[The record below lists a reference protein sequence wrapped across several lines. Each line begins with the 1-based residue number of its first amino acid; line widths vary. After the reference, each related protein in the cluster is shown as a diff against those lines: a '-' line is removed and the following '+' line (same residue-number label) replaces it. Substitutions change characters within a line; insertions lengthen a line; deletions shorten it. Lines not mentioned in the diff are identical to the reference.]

1 MTTGGTLS
9 ARQLKQLKAA
19 FERAIRLPPDER
31 TRFIATACGGD
42 AQLCEELASL
52 LRAHDASG
60 GYLERLADELVMPAL
75 RALAAAG
82 DDDEIVAIGRQVSHY
97 DVIERIGGGG
107 MGVVYKARD
116 VRLGRT
122 VALKFLPPR
131 NAESP
136 TARAQLLAEAQAASA
151 LDHPNI
157 GVVYE
162 IGETETH
169 RSFIAMAWYESETLK
184 ERLRSG
190 PLPVHDAVATA
201 AQICG
206 ALAAAH
212 QAGIIHRDLKP
223 ANVLITRSGV
233 AKLVDF
239 GIAKLVSARSADEHM
254 TAGTPAYMS
263 PEQTR
268 GSAFDART
276 DLWSLGV
283 VLYEMLT
290 GRRPFRGENAQL
302 VIEAVREAEP
312 VPITELSPD
321 VPASLGQVVARCLRK
336 VPAERYPSADDF
348 LEALQA
354 CEIDVAEVA
363 VESRRGRW
371 ARSTSRRSRF
381 VLVGTFVAAI
391 AAATAWEVAQRSRA
405 ADAAG
410 AVFSTEARTLAVLP
424 FVNRDGDP
432 TDEPLAAGLADE
444 LIARLGEVPG
454 VRVTAGGSAA
464 TLLQQGLATNV
475 IGERLG
481 AATVLEGSVA
491 RTGEQLRVSAQLLR
505 VSDGVVL
512 WSEDYQAPVS
522 GVFDVLAGI
531 SSAVAR
537 ALPSGRS
544 PTRLAS
550 PARPP
555 TADME
560 AYELYL
566 KGRFSWNQRTGPK
579 LEEALAYYRGA
590 IERDPEFA
598 LAYSGMAEA
607 YANMQNFAYMPSDVA
622 LTRAEVAVARA
633 IELDSALA
641 EAHSARGFVLASRG
655 AFADSEASFQRAIQL
670 NPSYSWAYLYYALLL
685 TMLGRFDEATDQIQ
699 KSLTLDPLSLPANS
713 TLGVLYCAR
722 GNYADARAQLQR
734 TVALS
739 PGFALSLYY
748 LGAVEAREGRY
759 AEAADGLER
768 AYAGAPGFPGTGAAL
783 AYSYQRLGRP
793 ADARRVTDELHAAVR
808 DERSRLN
815 LALGLAVLGDPD
827 SAFAMLQTAQ
837 WDVPTLIELR
847 ANPLL
852 EQFREDPRYT
862 ALLQKSGLEFRQGAS

>member
-1 MTTGGTLS
+1 MTTGGSLS
-9 ARQLKQLKAA
+9 GRRLEQLKAA

-31 TRFIATACGGD
+31 IGFIATACGGD
-42 AQLCEELASL
+42 AELCEELASL
-52 LRAHDASG
+52 LRAHDASA

-75 RALAAAG
+75 RALASG
-82 DDDEIVAIGRQVSHY
+82 EDDDEIVAIGRQVSHY

-131 NAESP
+131 NAGNP

-162 IGETETH
+162 IGETETQ
-169 RSFIAMAWYESETLK
+169 RPFIAMAWYESETLK

-190 PLPVHDAVATA
+190 PLPVHDAVTAA

-212 QAGIIHRDLKP
+212 HAGIIHRDVKP

-239 GIAKLVSARSADEHM
+239 GIAKLVSAHSADEHM

-268 GSAFDART
+268 GTALDART

-290 GRRPFRGENAQL
+290 GRRPFRGETDQL
-302 VIEAVREAEP
+302 VIETIRDAEP
-312 VPITELSPD
+312 VPITELRPD
-321 VPASLGQVVARCLRK
+321 VPAALGQVVARCLRK
-336 VPAERYPSADDF
+336 VPAERYPSADD
-348 LEALQA
+348 LLAALSA
-354 CEIDVAEVA
+354 RGVDAARVA
-363 VESRRGRW
+363 VESRPGRW
-371 ARSTSRRSRF
+371 ARSTSRRRRF
-381 VLVGTFVAAI
+381 VLVGSAVAVI
-391 AAATAWEVAQRSRA
+391 AAAAAVSWEIAQRSRVV

-410 AVFSTEARTLAVLP
+410 AVFSTEARTLAVL

-432 TDEPLAAGLADE
+432 ADEPLASGLTDD

-464 TLLQQGLATNV
+464 ALKRQGLTTNV

-491 RTGEQLRVSAQLLR
+491 RAGEQLRVSAQLLR

-512 WSEDYQAPVS
+512 WSEDYQSPVS
-522 GVFDVLAGI
+522 GVFDVQADI
-531 SSAVAR
+531 SNAVAR
-537 ALPSGRS
+537 ALASGRS
-544 PTRLAS
+544 TTRLAS
-550 PARPP
+550 PAGPP

-566 KGRFSWNQRTGPK
+566 KGRFSWNQRTGPR
-579 LEEALAYYRGA
+579 LEQALVYYGGA
-590 IERDPEFA
+590 IARDPEFA

-607 YANMQNFAYMPSDVA
+607 YVNMSNFDYMPSDEA

-633 IELDSALA
+633 IALDSALV
-641 EAHSARGFVLASRG
+641 EAHTARGFVLASRG
-655 AFADSEASFQRAIQL
+655 AFADSEASFRRAIQL
-670 NPSYSWAYLYYALLL
+670 NPSYSWAYHYYALLL
-685 TMLGRFDEATDQIQ
+685 TMLGRFDEATDQIR
-699 KSLTLDPLSLPANS
+699 KALTLDPLSLPANS

-722 GNYADARAQLQR
+722 GSYADARAQLQR
-734 TVALS
+734 AVALS
-739 PGFALSLYY
+739 PEFPLSLYY

-759 AEAADGLER
+759 AEAADALER
-768 AYAGAPGFPGTGAAL
+768 AYAGAPGFPGTAAAL
-783 AYSYQRLGRP
+783 ALTYRRSGRP
-793 ADARRVTDELHAAVR
+793 ADARRVTDELRAAVR
-808 DERSRLN
+808 NERSRLN
-815 LALGLAVLGDPD
+815 LALGLAVLGSAD
-827 SAFAMLQTAQ
+827 SAFAMLQTAR

-847 ANPLL
+847 ASPLL
-852 EQFREDPRYT
+852 ERFRADPRYT
-862 ALLQKSGLEFRQGAS
+862 ALLQSSGLEL